1 MWENGSGSGGRANLF
16 ETDSARVAQGGEG
29 EKEVRTERGGV
40 RRRCESGEG
49 AEMLGLQRSVGR
61 PYLSA
66 STMGWTM
73 SAQLDLIPACA
84 VQRGYLEGN

>member
-1 MWENGSGSGGRANLF
+1 M
-16 ETDSARVAQGGEG
+16 
-29 EKEVRTERGGV
+29 KEVRTERGGV

-73 SAQLDLIPACA
+73 SAQLDLIPACV
-84 VQRGYLEGN
+84 VQRGYLVITLRVIDKVFFLPPPPPPVEVENGG